1 MQSTTKIDPGSS
13 LHISYSQIFT
23 YLSCSLKYQFRYVLG
38 YPPEQISLA
47 LPFGKALHK
56 SLERYY
62 RAIAQGRQERLQ
74 VLEDLFTET
83 LNRQISEKEGLIV
96 YDKAAP
102 DAESAI
108 EMGKSMLAA
117 FYQSIDLE
125 GWQIIG
131 VEVPLSANLYT
142 DQGETTDFKVV
153 GVIDLLLKGPE
164 NELVVIDQ
172 KTASKSKSQAD
183 VDSDLQMTTYSY
195 LLAAN
200 RYAFPTA
207 LVKCRFDVLRK
218 LKTPKLEYYYTT
230 RSADDRRR
238 LARIASVVLQGIEAG
253 VYIPNRSW
261 MCKNCEYAKA
271 CKDWHLN

>member
-1 MQSTTKIDPGSS
+1 MQNTAEKAPSS
-13 LHISYSQIFT
+13 GLHISYSQIFT
-23 YLSCSLKYQFRYVLG
+23 YLACSLKYQLKYVLG

-62 RAIAQGRQERLQ
+62 RAIAQGKKEKLQ

-117 FYQSIDLE
+117 FYKSIDLE

-142 DQGETTDFKVV
+142 DKGESTDFKIV
-153 GVIDLLLKGPE
+153 GVVDLLLESQDK
-164 NELVVIDQ
+164 ELVVVDQ
-172 KTASKSKSQAD
+172 KTAAKAKSQAD
-183 VDSDLQMTTYSY
+183 VDTDLQMTTYSY

-207 LVKCRFDVLRK
+207 SVKCRFDVLRK
-218 LKTPKLEYYYTT
+218 LKTPKLEHYYTS
-230 RSADDRRR
+230 RNGDDRRR
-238 LARIASVVLQGIEAG
+238 LARIATAVLQGIEAG